1 VASTYELLVQFPR
14 IPFVGISP
22 TRKFVETFLQ
32 KNTNTGT
39 KEEPLSQRQGPVKK
53 LELSSKKQPK
63 C

>member
-32 KNTNTGT
+32 KNTNTET

-53 LELSSKKQPK
+53 IELS
-63 C
+63 